1 MRLAKRRQKHCPEG
15 RFALAKR
22 ASGEEPGGMT
32 LEIAIVLGLL
42 AAAVGLFATR
52 ALPVDLVTIFLLLAL
67 VLTGILEP
75 ATAFAGFSS
84 EIIIILASIFVI
96 NGALLEGRV
105 LDTVTAWLLRVA
117 GGSVHKLQLT
127 TLSVVG
133 GLSGFMNNTAVTS
146 LFIGPTVSIARRL
159 KASPSKLLMPV
170 CFASILGGTCTL
182 IGTST
187 NVAVSGEIAKQHQAG
202 LAKWVADGGTDLN
215 GDGAVDSAD
224 YRQHAEEN
232 NLKIYEPLGLFEIT
246 PVGLLIMAVG
256 IGYLMLFGQRLLPDY
271 PDESLAEGFNIR
283 EYLSEIVVMPG
294 SRLIGQRVFESSLAE
309 MEFRIVK
316 VLRGKRSFVP
326 NVRSS
331 IEEDDV
337 LLVSG
342 GVEELMAVK
351 DASGIEIHAETK
363 LEDEALQTDDVK
375 IAELLITPKS
385 TLIRRTLKEAHFRQ
399 RFGLAVLAIYRHGQS
414 LGRKLGAIRLRAGDL
429 LLVQG
434 AEERLQ
440 SLEHD
445 TNLVRLEATE
455 APSADRRRK
464 GFWALGFFAVAVLA
478 GGVGL
483 ASLPVCFL
491 SAAALTVATGCIT
504 MQKVYE
510 VIDWRVLI
518 VIGGMTAFG
527 AAMSDSGTAKWL
539 AGGIQG
545 AFDSP
550 RMVLA
555 GFILLT
561 MFLTQTMSNAA
572 AALVVLPVAMQTAAT
587 LGVSGQTYAVAVMLA
602 ASSSFIA
609 PFEPACIL
617 VSGPGKYRFT
627 DYLKAGL
634 GLTLLV
640 GFLVWLLVPAYWGGL

>member
-1 MRLAKRRQKHCPEG
+1 
-15 RFALAKR
+15 
-22 ASGEEPGGMT
+22 MT
-32 LEIAIVLGLL
+32 LDIGIVLGLL
-42 AAAVGLFATR
+42 VVAVGLFATR

-75 ATAFAGFSS
+75 TEAFAGFSS
-84 EIIIILASIFVI
+84 QIIIILGSIFVI

-105 LDTVTAWLLRVA
+105 IDLVSAWLLRVA
-117 GGSVHKLQLT
+117 GGSVNKLQLAT
-127 TLSVVG
+127 MSVVG

-146 LFIGPTVSIARRL
+146 LFIGPTMSIARKL
-159 KASPSKLLMPV
+159 KTSPSKLLMPV

-187 NVAVSGEIAKQHQAG
+187 NVAVSGELAKQYKTDLDEWKAN
-202 LAKWVADGGTDLN
+202 GGTDLN
-215 GDGAVDSAD
+215 GDGTIDSAD
-224 YRQHAEEN
+224 YLQYAEEN
-232 NLKIYEPLGLFEIT
+232 NLKIYKPLGLFEIT
-246 PVGLLIMAVG
+246 PVGLLIMGVG
-256 IGYLMLFGQRLLPDY
+256 IAYLMFFGRRLLPDY

-283 EYLSEIVVMPG
+283 EYHSEIVVMPG
-294 SRLIGQRVFESSLAE
+294 SRLISQRVFESSLAE

-316 VLRGKRSFVP
+316 VLRKKRGFVP
-326 NVRSS
+326 NSRSRF
-331 IEEDDV
+331 EEDDV

-342 GVEELMAVK
+342 SMEDLMAVK

-385 TLIRRTLKEAHFRQ
+385 TLIRRTLKEANFRQ

-414 LGRKLGAIRLRAGDL
+414 LGRKLGVIRLRAGDL

-434 AEERLQ
+434 SEERLL

-445 TNLVRLEATE
+445 TNLLRLDVTE
-455 APSADRRRK
+455 APSADRRQK
-464 GFWALGFFAVAVLA
+464 GFRALAFFVVAVIA
-478 GGVGL
+478 GGFGL
-483 ASLPVCFL
+483 APLPICFL
-491 SAAALTVATGCIT
+491 SAAAMTVATRCIT

-527 AAMSDSGTAKWL
+527 AAMRESGTAEWL
-539 AGGIQG
+539 AVVIQ
-545 AFDSP
+545 SISENP
-550 RMVLA
+550 RTVLA

-561 MFLTQTMSNAA
+561 MLLTQTMSNAA
-572 AALVVLPVAMQTAAT
+572 AALVVLPVAMQTAGT
-587 LGVSGQTYAVAVMLA
+587 LGVSGQTFAIAVMLG

-627 DYLKAGL
+627 DYLKAGF
-634 GLTLLV
+634 GLTLIM
-640 GFLVWLLVPAYWGGL
+640 GFLVWLLVPAYWGGLELD

>member
-1 MRLAKRRQKHCPEG
+1 
-15 RFALAKR
+15 
-22 ASGEEPGGMT
+22 MT
-32 LEIAIVLGLL
+32 LEIGIVLGLL
-42 AAAVGLFATR
+42 VVAVGLFATR
-52 ALPVDLVTIFLLLAL
+52 ALPVDLATIFLLLAL
-67 VLTGILEP
+67 VLTGVLEP
-75 ATAFAGFSS
+75 AEAFAGFSS
-84 EIIIILASIFVI
+84 QIIIILGSIFVI
-96 NGALLEGRV
+96 NGALIEGRV
-105 LDTVTAWLLRVA
+105 LDLVSAWLLRVA
-117 GGSVHKLQLT
+117 GGSVDRLQLT
-127 TLSVVG
+127 TMSVVG

-146 LFIGPTVSIARRL
+146 LFIGPTMSIARKL

-187 NVAVSGEIAKQHQAG
+187 NVAVSGELARQYEAD
-202 LAKWVADGGTDLN
+202 LAKWIAKGGTDLN
-215 GDGAVDSAD
+215 EDGTVDSAD
-224 YRQHAEEN
+224 YVQHAKVHD
-232 NLKIYEPLGLFEIT
+232 LKIYRPLGLFEIT
-246 PVGLLIMAVG
+246 PVGLLIMGVG
-256 IGYLMLFGQRLLPDY
+256 IGYLMLFGRRLLPDY
-271 PDESLAEGFNIR
+271 PDESLADEFNIR

-294 SRLIGQRVFESSLAE
+294 SSLIGQRVFESSLAE
-309 MEFRIVK
+309 MEFRIIK
-316 VLRGKRSFVP
+316 ILRRKRSFAP

-331 IEEDDV
+331 IEEGDV

-342 GVEELMAVK
+342 SMEDLFAVK

-363 LEDEALQTDDVK
+363 LENNVLQADDVK

-385 TLIRRTLKEAHFRQ
+385 TLIRRTLMETQFRQ

-414 LGRKLGAIRLRAGDL
+414 LGRKLGTIRLRAGDL

-434 AEERLQ
+434 SEERLL

-445 TNLVRLEATE
+445 TNLLRLDATE
-455 APSADRRRK
+455 APSADRRQK
-464 GFWALGFFAVAVLA
+464 GLRALTFFGLAVIA
-478 GGVGL
+478 GGLGL
-483 ASLPVCFL
+483 APLPICFL
-491 SAAALTVATGCIT
+491 SAAALTVAARCIT

-527 AAMSDSGTAKWL
+527 AAMRESGTADWL
-539 AGGIQG
+539 ADGIQ
-545 AFDSP
+545 AVSESP
-550 RMVLA
+550 RVVLA

-572 AALVVLPVAMQTAAT
+572 AALVVLPVAMQTAGT
-587 LGVSGQTYAVAVMLA
+587 LGVSGQTFAIAVMLG

-627 DYLKAGL
+627 DYLRAGL

-640 GFLVWLLVPAYWGGL
+640 GLLVWLMVPIVWGL

>member
-1 MRLAKRRQKHCPEG
+1 MDPEIG
-15 RFALAKR
+15 
-22 ASGEEPGGMT
+22 
-32 LEIAIVLGLL
+32 IVLGLL
-42 AAAVGLFATR
+42 VVAVGLFATR
-52 ALPVDLVTIFLLLAL
+52 VLPVDLVTIFLLLAL

-75 ATAFAGFSS
+75 TEAFAGFSS
-84 EIIIILASIFVI
+84 QIIIILGSIFVI

-105 LDTVTAWLLRVA
+105 IDLVSAWLLRVA
-117 GGSVHKLQLT
+117 GGSVNKLQLT
-127 TLSVVG
+127 TMSVVG

-146 LFIGPTVSIARRL
+146 LFIGPTMSIARKL
-159 KASPSKLLMPV
+159 KTSPSKLLMPV

-187 NVAVSGEIAKQHQAG
+187 NVAVSGELAKQYKTDLEEW
-202 LAKWVADGGTDLN
+202 LANDGTDLN
-215 GDGAVDSAD
+215 GDGTKDSAD
-224 YRQHAEEN
+224 YLQYAEEK
-232 NLKIYEPLGLFEIT
+232 NLKIYKPLGLFEIT
-246 PVGLLIMAVG
+246 PVGLLIMGVG
-256 IGYLMLFGQRLLPDY
+256 IAYLMFFGRRLLPDY

-283 EYLSEIVVMPG
+283 EYHSEIVVMPG

-316 VLRGKRSFVP
+316 VLRKKRSFVP
-326 NVRSS
+326 NTRSV
-331 IEEDDV
+331 IEEGDV

-342 GVEELMAVK
+342 SMEDLMAVK

-385 TLIRRTLKEAHFRQ
+385 TLIRRTLKEDNFRQ

-414 LGRKLGAIRLRAGDL
+414 LGRKLGVIRLRAGDM

-434 AEERLQ
+434 SEERLL
-440 SLEHD
+440 SLEHG
-445 TNLVRLEATE
+445 TNLLRLDATE
-455 APSADRRRK
+455 APSADRRQK
-464 GFWALGFFAVAVLA
+464 GFRALAFFAVAVIA
-478 GGVGL
+478 GGLGL
-483 ASLPVCFL
+483 APLPICFL
-491 SAAALTVATGCIT
+491 SAAALTVATRCIT

-527 AAMSDSGTAKWL
+527 AAMRESGTAEWL
-539 AGGIQG
+539 AGGIQ
-545 AFDSP
+545 SISENP
-550 RMVLA
+550 RTVLA

-561 MFLTQTMSNAA
+561 MLLTQTMSNAA
-572 AALVVLPVAMQTAAT
+572 AALVVLPVAMQTAGT
-587 LGVSGQTYAVAVMLA
+587 LDVSGQTFAIAVMLG

-634 GLTLLV
+634 GLTLIM
-640 GFLVWLLVPAYWGGL
+640 GFLVWLMVPLVWGL

>member
-1 MRLAKRRQKHCPEG
+1 MDPEIG
-15 RFALAKR
+15 
-22 ASGEEPGGMT
+22 
-32 LEIAIVLGLL
+32 IVLGLL
-42 AAAVGLFATR
+42 LVAVGLFATR

-75 ATAFAGFSS
+75 TEAFAGFSS
-84 EIIIILASIFVI
+84 QIIIILGSIFVI

-105 LDTVTAWLLRVA
+105 IDLVSAWLLRVA
-117 GGSVHKLQLT
+117 GGSVNKLQLMT
-127 TLSVVG
+127 MSVVG

-146 LFIGPTVSIARRL
+146 LFIGPTMSIARKL
-159 KASPSKLLMPV
+159 KISPSKLLMPV

-187 NVAVSGEIAKQHQAG
+187 NVAVSGELAKQYKTDLDEWMAN
-202 LAKWVADGGTDLN
+202 GGTDLN
-215 GDGAVDSAD
+215 GDGTIDSAD
-224 YRQHAEEN
+224 YLQYAEEN
-232 NLKIYEPLGLFEIT
+232 NLKIYKPLGLFEIT
-246 PVGLLIMAVG
+246 PVGLLIMGVG
-256 IGYLMLFGQRLLPDY
+256 IAYLMFFGRRLLPDY
-271 PDESLAEGFNIR
+271 PDESLAEEFNIR

-316 VLRGKRSFVP
+316 VLRKKRSFVP
-326 NVRSS
+326 NTRSV
-331 IEEDDV
+331 IEEGDV

-342 GVEELMAVK
+342 SMEDLMAVK

-385 TLIRRTLKEAHFRQ
+385 TLIRRTLKEANFRQ
-399 RFGLAVLAIYRHGQS
+399 RFGLAVLAIYRHGHS
-414 LGRKLGAIRLRAGDL
+414 LGRKLGVIRLRAGDM

-434 AEERLQ
+434 SEERLL
-440 SLEHD
+440 SLEHG
-445 TNLVRLEATE
+445 TNLLRLDVTE
-455 APSADRRRK
+455 APSADRRQK
-464 GFWALGFFAVAVLA
+464 GFRALAFFAVAVIA
-478 GGVGL
+478 GGLGL
-483 ASLPVCFL
+483 APLPICFL
-491 SAAALTVATGCIT
+491 SAAALTVATRCIT

-527 AAMSDSGTAKWL
+527 AAMRESGTAEWL
-539 AGGIQG
+539 AGGIQ
-545 AFDSP
+545 SISENP
-550 RMVLA
+550 RTVLA

-561 MFLTQTMSNAA
+561 MLLTQTMSNAA
-572 AALVVLPVAMQTAAT
+572 AALVVLPVAMQTAGT
-587 LGVSGQTYAVAVMLA
+587 LGVSGQTFAIAVMLG

-617 VSGPGKYRFT
+617 VSGPGKYRFI

-634 GLTLLV
+634 GLTLIM
-640 GFLVWLLVPAYWGGL
+640 GFLVWLMVPLVWGL

>member
-1 MRLAKRRQKHCPEG
+1 MDPDIG
-15 RFALAKR
+15 
-22 ASGEEPGGMT
+22 
-32 LEIAIVLGLL
+32 IVLGLL
-42 AAAVGLFATR
+42 VVAVGLFATR

-75 ATAFAGFSS
+75 TEAFAGFSS
-84 EIIIILASIFVI
+84 QIIIILGSIFVI

-105 LDTVTAWLLRVA
+105 IDLLSAWLLRVA
-117 GGSVHKLQLT
+117 GGSVNKLQLT
-127 TLSVVG
+127 TMSVVG

-146 LFIGPTVSIARRL
+146 LFIGPTMSIARKL
-159 KASPSKLLMPV
+159 KISPSKLLMPV

-187 NVAVSGEIAKQHQAG
+187 NVAVSGELAKQYKTDVDEWKAN
-202 LAKWVADGGTDLN
+202 GGTDWN
-215 GDGAVDSAD
+215 GDGTIDSDD
-224 YRQHAEEN
+224 YLQYAEAN
-232 NLKIYEPLGLFEIT
+232 NLKIYKPLGLFEIT
-246 PVGLLIMAVG
+246 PVGLLIMGVG
-256 IGYLMLFGQRLLPDY
+256 IAYLMFFGRRLLPDY

-283 EYLSEIVVMPG
+283 EYHSEIVVMPG

-316 VLRGKRSFVP
+316 VLRKKRSFVP
-326 NVRSS
+326 NTRSV
-331 IEEDDV
+331 IEEGDV

-342 GVEELMAVK
+342 SMEDLMAVK

-385 TLIRRTLKEAHFRQ
+385 TLIRRTLKEANFRQ

-414 LGRKLGAIRLRAGDL
+414 LGRKLGVIRLRAGDL

-434 AEERLQ
+434 SEERLL
-440 SLEHD
+440 SLEHG
-445 TNLVRLEATE
+445 TNLLRLDATE
-455 APSADRRRK
+455 APSSDRRQK
-464 GFWALGFFAVAVLA
+464 GFRALAFFAVAVIA
-478 GGVGL
+478 GGLGL
-483 ASLPVCFL
+483 APLPICFL
-491 SAAALTVATGCIT
+491 SAAALTVATRCIT

-527 AAMSDSGTAKWL
+527 AAMRESGTAEWL
-539 AGGIQG
+539 AVVIQ
-545 AFDSP
+545 SVSENP
-550 RMVLA
+550 RTVLA

-561 MFLTQTMSNAA
+561 MLLTQTMSNAA
-572 AALVVLPVAMQTAAT
+572 AALVVLPVAMQTAGT
-587 LGVSGQTYAVAVMLA
+587 LGVSGQTFAIAVMLG

-634 GLTLLV
+634 GLTLIM
-640 GFLVWLLVPAYWGGL
+640 GFLVWLMVPLVWGL

>member
-1 MRLAKRRQKHCPEG
+1 MG
-15 RFALAKR
+15 Y
-22 ASGEEPGGMT
+22 
-32 LEIAIVLGLL
+32 EIAIVLGLL
-42 AAAVGLFATR
+42 LAAVGLFATR

-75 ATAFAGFSS
+75 TEAFAGFSS
-84 EIIIILASIFVI
+84 QIIIILGSIFVI

-105 LDTVTAWLLRVA
+105 LDLVSAWLLRVA
-117 GGSVHKLQLT
+117 GGSVNKLQLT
-127 TLSVVG
+127 TISVVG

-146 LFIGPTVSIARRL
+146 LFIGPTMSIARKL
-159 KASPSKLLMPV
+159 KTSPSKLLMPV

-187 NVAVSGEIAKQHQAG
+187 NVAVSGEIAKQHQAD
-202 LAKWVADGGTDLN
+202 LAKWVDNGGTDLN
-215 GDGAVDSAD
+215 GDGTTDVAD
-224 YRQHAEEN
+224 YLQYAEAN
-232 NLKIYEPLGLFEIT
+232 NLKIYKPLGLFEIT
-246 PVGLLIMAVG
+246 PVGLVIMGVG
-256 IGYLMLFGQRLLPDY
+256 IAYLMLFGRRLLPDY
-271 PDESLAEGFNIR
+271 PDESLAEEFNIR

-316 VLRGKRSFVP
+316 ILRKKRSFVP
-326 NVRSS
+326 NTRSV
-331 IEEDDV
+331 IEEGDL

-342 GVEELMAVK
+342 SVEDLMAVK

-385 TLIRRTLKEAHFRQ
+385 TLIRRSLKEANFRQ

-414 LGRKLGAIRLRAGDL
+414 LGRKLGVIRLRAGDL

-434 AEERLQ
+434 SEERLL

-445 TNLVRLEATE
+445 TNLLRLDATE
-455 APSADRRRK
+455 APSADRRQK
-464 GFWALGFFAVAVLA
+464 GFRALAFFVVAVIA
-478 GGVGL
+478 GGLGL
-483 ASLPVCFL
+483 APLPICFL
-491 SAAALTVATGCIT
+491 SAAAMTVATRCIT

-527 AAMSDSGTAKWL
+527 AAMRESDTDKWL
-539 AGGIQG
+539 AGGIQ
-545 AFDSP
+545 SISENP
-550 RMVLA
+550 RTVLA

-561 MFLTQTMSNAA
+561 MLLTQTMSNAA
-572 AALVVLPVAMQTAAT
+572 AALVVLPVAMKTAGT
-587 LGVSGQTYAVAVMLA
+587 LDVSGQTFAIAVMLG

-634 GLTLLV
+634 GLTLIM
-640 GFLVWLLVPAYWGGL
+640 GFLVWLMVPLVWGL

>member
-1 MRLAKRRQKHCPEG
+1 
-15 RFALAKR
+15 
-22 ASGEEPGGMT
+22 MT
-32 LEIAIVLGLL
+32 LEIGIVLGLL
-42 AAAVGLFATR
+42 LPAVGLFATR

-75 ATAFAGFSS
+75 TEAFAGFSS
-84 EIIIILASIFVI
+84 EIIIILGSIFVI

-105 LDTVTAWLLRVA
+105 LDLVSAWLLRVA
-117 GGSVHKLQLT
+117 GGSVNKLQLT
-127 TLSVVG
+127 TMSVVG

-146 LFIGPTVSIARRL
+146 LFIGPTMSIARKL
-159 KASPSKLLMPV
+159 KTSPSKLLMPV

-187 NVAVSGEIAKQHQAG
+187 NVAVSGEIAKQHQAD
-202 LAKWVADGGTDLN
+202 LAKWVDNGGTDLN
-215 GDGAVDSAD
+215 GDGTTDVAD
-224 YRQHAEEN
+224 YLQYAEAN
-232 NLKIYEPLGLFEIT
+232 NLKIYKPLGLFEIT
-246 PVGLLIMAVG
+246 PVGLVIMGVG
-256 IGYLMLFGQRLLPDY
+256 IAYLMLFGRRLLPDY
-271 PDESLAEGFNIR
+271 PDESLAEEFNIR

-316 VLRGKRSFVP
+316 ILRKKRSFVP
-326 NVRSS
+326 NTRSV
-331 IEEDDV
+331 IEEGDL

-342 GVEELMAVK
+342 SVEDLMAVK

-385 TLIRRTLKEAHFRQ
+385 TLIRRSLKEANFRQ

-414 LGRKLGAIRLRAGDL
+414 LGRKLGVIRLRAGDL

-434 AEERLQ
+434 SEERLL

-445 TNLVRLEATE
+445 TNLLRLDATE
-455 APSADRRRK
+455 APSADRRQK
-464 GFWALGFFAVAVLA
+464 GFRALAFFVVAVIA
-478 GGVGL
+478 GGLGL
-483 ASLPVCFL
+483 APLPICFL
-491 SAAALTVATGCIT
+491 SAAAMTVATRCIT

-527 AAMSDSGTAKWL
+527 AAMRESDTDKWL
-539 AGGIQG
+539 AGGIQ
-545 AFDSP
+545 SISENP
-550 RMVLA
+550 RTVLA

-561 MFLTQTMSNAA
+561 MLLTQTMSNAA
-572 AALVVLPVAMQTAAT
+572 AALVVLPVAMKTAGT
-587 LGVSGQTYAVAVMLA
+587 LDVSGQTFAIAVMLG

-634 GLTLLV
+634 GLTLIM
-640 GFLVWLLVPAYWGGL
+640 GFLVWLMVPLVWGL

>member
-1 MRLAKRRQKHCPEG
+1 MG
-15 RFALAKR
+15 Y
-22 ASGEEPGGMT
+22 
-32 LEIAIVLGLL
+32 EIAIVLGLL
-42 AAAVGLFATR
+42 LAAVGLFATR

-75 ATAFAGFSS
+75 TEAFAGFSS
-84 EIIIILASIFVI
+84 QIIIILGSIFVI

-105 LDTVTAWLLRVA
+105 LDLVSAWLLRVA
-117 GGSVHKLQLT
+117 GGSVNKLQLT
-127 TLSVVG
+127 TMSVVG

-146 LFIGPTVSIARRL
+146 LFIGPTMSIARKL
-159 KASPSKLLMPV
+159 KTSPSKLLMPV

-187 NVAVSGEIAKQHQAG
+187 NVAVSGEIVKQHQAD
-202 LAKWVADGGTDLN
+202 LAKWVANGGTDLN
-215 GDGAVDSAD
+215 GDGTTDAD
-224 YRQHAEEN
+224 DYLQYAKAN
-232 NLKIYEPLGLFEIT
+232 NLKIYKPLGLFEIT
-246 PVGLLIMAVG
+246 PVGLVIMGVG
-256 IGYLMLFGQRLLPDY
+256 IAYLMLFGRRLLPDY
-271 PDESLAEGFNIR
+271 PDESLAEEFNIR

-316 VLRGKRSFVP
+316 ILRKKRSFVP
-326 NVRSS
+326 NTRSV
-331 IEEDDV
+331 IEEGDL

-342 GVEELMAVK
+342 SVEDLMAVK

-363 LEDEALQTDDVK
+363 LEDDALQTDDVK

-385 TLIRRTLKEAHFRQ
+385 TLIRRSLKEANFRQ

-414 LGRKLGAIRLRAGDL
+414 LGHKLSVIRLRAGDL

-434 AEERLQ
+434 SEERLL

-445 TNLVRLEATE
+445 TNLLRLDATE
-455 APSADRRRK
+455 APSADRRQK
-464 GFWALGFFAVAVLA
+464 GFRALAFFVVAVIA
-478 GGVGL
+478 GGLGL
-483 ASLPVCFL
+483 APLPICFL
-491 SAAALTVATGCIT
+491 SAAALTVATRCIT
-504 MQKVYE
+504 MQKAYE

-527 AAMSDSGTAKWL
+527 AAMRESGTAEWL
-539 AGGIQG
+539 AGGIQ
-545 AFDSP
+545 SISENP
-550 RMVLA
+550 HIVLA

-561 MFLTQTMSNAA
+561 MLLTQTMSNAA
-572 AALVVLPVAMQTAAT
+572 AALVVLPVAMQTAGT
-587 LGVSGQTYAVAVMLA
+587 LGVSGQTFAIAVMLG

-634 GLTLLV
+634 GLTLIM
-640 GFLVWLLVPAYWGGL
+640 GFLVWLMVPLVWGL

>member
-1 MRLAKRRQKHCPEG
+1 
-15 RFALAKR
+15 
-22 ASGEEPGGMT
+22 
-32 LEIAIVLGLL
+32 
-42 AAAVGLFATR
+42 VGLFATR
-52 ALPVDLVTIFLLLAL
+52 ALPVDLATIFLLLAL
-67 VLTGILEP
+67 VLTGVLEP
-75 ATAFAGFSS
+75 GEAFAGFSS
-84 EIIIILASIFVI
+84 QIIIILGSIFVI

-105 LDTVTAWLLRVA
+105 LDLVSAWLLRVA
-117 GGSVHKLQLT
+117 GGSVDRLQLT
-127 TLSVVG
+127 TMSVVG

-146 LFIGPTVSIARRL
+146 LFIGPVMSIARKL

-187 NVAVSGEIAKQHQAG
+187 NVAVSGELARRYQSD
-202 LAKWVADGGTDLN
+202 LAKWMANSGIDLN
-215 GDGAVDSAD
+215 RDGTVDSAD
-224 YRQHAEEN
+224 YLQHAKVHD
-232 NLKIYEPLGLFEIT
+232 LKIYRPLGLFEIT
-246 PVGLLIMAVG
+246 PVGLLIMGVG
-256 IGYLMLFGQRLLPDY
+256 IGYLMLFGRRLLPDY
-271 PDESLAEGFNIR
+271 PDESLADEFNIR

-294 SRLIGQRVFESSLAE
+294 SSLIGQRVFESSLAE
-309 MEFRIVK
+309 MEFRIIK
-316 VLRGKRSFVP
+316 ILRRKRSFAP

-331 IEEDDV
+331 IEEGDV

-342 GVEELMAVK
+342 SMEDLFAVK

-363 LEDEALQTDDVK
+363 LENNVLQADDVK

-385 TLIRRTLKEAHFRQ
+385 TLIRRTLMETQFRQ

-414 LGRKLGAIRLRAGDL
+414 LGRKLGTIRLRAGDL

-434 AEERLQ
+434 SEERLL

-445 TNLVRLEATE
+445 TNLLRLDATE
-455 APSADRRRK
+455 APSADRRQK
-464 GFWALGFFAVAVLA
+464 GLRALTFFGLAVIA
-478 GGVGL
+478 GGLGL
-483 ASLPVCFL
+483 APLPICFL

-527 AAMSDSGTAKWL
+527 AAMRESGAADWL
-539 AGGIQG
+539 ADGIQSVSE
-545 AFDSP
+545 SP
-550 RMVLA
+550 RFVLA

-561 MFLTQTMSNAA
+561 IFLTQTMSNAA
-572 AALVVLPVAMQTAAT
+572 AALVVLPVAMQTAGT
-587 LGVSGQTYAVAVMLA
+587 LGVSGQTFAIAVMLG

-627 DYLKAGL
+627 DYLRAGL

-640 GFLVWLLVPAYWGGL
+640 GFLVWLMVPILWGL

>member
-1 MRLAKRRQKHCPEG
+1 MG
-15 RFALAKR
+15 Y
-22 ASGEEPGGMT
+22 
-32 LEIAIVLGLL
+32 EIAIVLGLL
-42 AAAVGLFATR
+42 LAAVGLFATR

-75 ATAFAGFSS
+75 TEAFAGFSS
-84 EIIIILASIFVI
+84 QIIIILGSIFVI

-105 LDTVTAWLLRVA
+105 LDLVSAWLLRVA
-117 GGSVHKLQLT
+117 GGSVNKLQLT
-127 TLSVVG
+127 TMSVVG

-146 LFIGPTVSIARRL
+146 LFIGPTMSIAHKL
-159 KASPSKLLMPV
+159 KTSPSKLLMPV

-187 NVAVSGEIAKQHQAG
+187 NVAVSGEIAKQHQAD
-202 LAKWVADGGTDLN
+202 LAKWVDNGGTDLN
-215 GDGAVDSAD
+215 GDGTTDAAD
-224 YRQHAEEN
+224 YLQYAEAK
-232 NLKIYEPLGLFEIT
+232 NLKIYKPLGLFEIT
-246 PVGLLIMAVG
+246 PVGLVIMGVG
-256 IGYLMLFGQRLLPDY
+256 IAYLMLFGRRLLPDY
-271 PDESLAEGFNIR
+271 PDESLTEEFNIR

-316 VLRGKRSFVP
+316 ILRKKRSFVP
-326 NVRSS
+326 NTRSV
-331 IEEDDV
+331 IEEGDL

-342 GVEELMAVK
+342 SVEDLMAVK

-385 TLIRRTLKEAHFRQ
+385 TLIRRSLKEANFRQ

-414 LGRKLGAIRLRAGDL
+414 LGRKLGVIRLRAGDL

-434 AEERLQ
+434 SEERLL

-445 TNLVRLEATE
+445 TNLLRLDATE
-455 APSADRRRK
+455 APSADRRQK
-464 GFWALGFFAVAVLA
+464 GFRALAFFVVAVIA
-478 GGVGL
+478 GGLGL
-483 ASLPVCFL
+483 APLPICFL
-491 SAAALTVATGCIT
+491 SAAALTVATRCIT

-527 AAMSDSGTAKWL
+527 AAMRESGTAEWL
-539 AGGIQG
+539 AVVIQ
-545 AFDSP
+545 SISENP
-550 RMVLA
+550 RTVLA

-561 MFLTQTMSNAA
+561 MLLTQTMSNAA
-572 AALVVLPVAMQTAAT
+572 AALVVLPVAMQTAGT
-587 LGVSGQTYAVAVMLA
+587 LDVSGQTFAIAVMLG

-634 GLTLLV
+634 GLTLIM
-640 GFLVWLLVPAYWGGL
+640 GFLVWLLVPAYWGGLELD

>member
-1 MRLAKRRQKHCPEG
+1 
-15 RFALAKR
+15 
-22 ASGEEPGGMT
+22 MT
-32 LEIAIVLGLL
+32 LEIGIVLGLL
-42 AAAVGLFATR
+42 LAAVGLFATR

-75 ATAFAGFSS
+75 TEAFAGFSS
-84 EIIIILASIFVI
+84 QIIIILGSIFVI

-105 LDTVTAWLLRVA
+105 LDLVSAWLLRVA
-117 GGSVHKLQLT
+117 GGSVNKLQLT
-127 TLSVVG
+127 TMSVVG

-146 LFIGPTVSIARRL
+146 LFIGPTMSIARKL
-159 KASPSKLLMPV
+159 KTSPSKLLMPV

-187 NVAVSGEIAKQHQAG
+187 NVAVSGEIAKQHQAD
-202 LAKWVADGGTDLN
+202 LAKWVDNGGTDLN
-215 GDGAVDSAD
+215 GDGTTDAAD
-224 YRQHAEEN
+224 YLQYAEVN
-232 NLKIYEPLGLFEIT
+232 NLKIYKPLGLFEIT
-246 PVGLLIMAVG
+246 PVGLVIMGVG
-256 IGYLMLFGQRLLPDY
+256 IAYLMLFGRRLLPDY
-271 PDESLAEGFNIR
+271 PDESLAEEFNIR

-316 VLRGKRSFVP
+316 ILRKKRSFVP
-326 NVRSS
+326 NTRSV
-331 IEEDDV
+331 IEEGDL

-342 GVEELMAVK
+342 SVEDLMAVK

-385 TLIRRTLKEAHFRQ
+385 TLIRRSLKEANFRQ

-414 LGRKLGAIRLRAGDL
+414 LGRKLGVIRLRAGDL

-434 AEERLQ
+434 SEERLL

-445 TNLVRLEATE
+445 TNLLRLDATE
-455 APSADRRRK
+455 APSADRRQK
-464 GFWALGFFAVAVLA
+464 GFRALAFFVVAVIA
-478 GGVGL
+478 GGLGL
-483 ASLPVCFL
+483 APLPICFL
-491 SAAALTVATGCIT
+491 SAAALTVATRCIT

-527 AAMSDSGTAKWL
+527 SAMRESGTAEWL
-539 AGGIQG
+539 AGGIQ
-545 AFDSP
+545 SISENP
-550 RMVLA
+550 RTVLA

-561 MFLTQTMSNAA
+561 MLLTQTMSNAA
-572 AALVVLPVAMQTAAT
+572 AALVVLPVAMQTAGT
-587 LGVSGQTYAVAVMLA
+587 LDVSGQTFAIAVMLG

-634 GLTLLV
+634 GLTLIM
-640 GFLVWLLVPAYWGGL
+640 GFLVWLMVPLVWGL

>member
-1 MRLAKRRQKHCPEG
+1 MG
-15 RFALAKR
+15 Y
-22 ASGEEPGGMT
+22 
-32 LEIAIVLGLL
+32 EIAIVLGLL
-42 AAAVGLFATR
+42 LAAVGLFATR

-75 ATAFAGFSS
+75 TEAFAGFSS
-84 EIIIILASIFVI
+84 QIIIILGSIFVI

-105 LDTVTAWLLRVA
+105 LDLVSAWLLRVA
-117 GGSVHKLQLT
+117 GGSVNKLQLT
-127 TLSVVG
+127 TISVVG

-146 LFIGPTVSIARRL
+146 LFIGPTMSIARKL
-159 KASPSKLLMPV
+159 KTSPSKLLMPV
-170 CFASILGGTCTL
+170 CFAAILGGTCTL

-187 NVAVSGEIAKQHQAG
+187 NVAVSGEIAKQHQAD
-202 LAKWVADGGTDLN
+202 LAKWVDNGGTDLN
-215 GDGAVDSAD
+215 GDGTTDAAD
-224 YRQHAEEN
+224 YLQYAEVN
-232 NLKIYEPLGLFEIT
+232 NLKIYKPLGLFEIT
-246 PVGLLIMAVG
+246 PVGLVIMGVG
-256 IGYLMLFGQRLLPDY
+256 IAYLMLFGRRLLPDY
-271 PDESLAEGFNIR
+271 PDESLAEEFNIR

-316 VLRGKRSFVP
+316 ILRKKRSFVP
-326 NVRSS
+326 NTRSV
-331 IEEDDV
+331 IEEGDL

-342 GVEELMAVK
+342 SVEDLMAVK

-385 TLIRRTLKEAHFRQ
+385 TLIRRSLKEANFRQ

-414 LGRKLGAIRLRAGDL
+414 LGRKLGVIRLRAGDL

-434 AEERLQ
+434 SEERLL

-445 TNLVRLEATE
+445 TNLLRLDATE
-455 APSADRRRK
+455 APSADRRQK
-464 GFWALGFFAVAVLA
+464 GFRALAFFVVAVIA
-478 GGVGL
+478 GGLGL
-483 ASLPVCFL
+483 APLPICFL
-491 SAAALTVATGCIT
+491 SAAAMTVATSCIT

-527 AAMSDSGTAKWL
+527 AAMRESDTDKWL
-539 AGGIQG
+539 AGGIQ
-545 AFDSP
+545 SISENP
-550 RMVLA
+550 RTVLA

-561 MFLTQTMSNAA
+561 MLLTQTMSNAA
-572 AALVVLPVAMQTAAT
+572 AALVVLPVAMKTAGT
-587 LGVSGQTYAVAVMLA
+587 LDVSGQTFAIAVMLG

-634 GLTLLV
+634 GLTLIM
-640 GFLVWLLVPAYWGGL
+640 GFLVWLMVPLVWGL

>member
-1 MRLAKRRQKHCPEG
+1 MDPDIG
-15 RFALAKR
+15 
-22 ASGEEPGGMT
+22 
-32 LEIAIVLGLL
+32 IVLGLL
-42 AAAVGLFATR
+42 VVAVGLFATR

-75 ATAFAGFSS
+75 TEAFAGFSS
-84 EIIIILASIFVI
+84 QIIIILGSIFVI

-105 LDTVTAWLLRVA
+105 IDLLSAWLLRVA
-117 GGSVHKLQLT
+117 GGSVNKLQLT
-127 TLSVVG
+127 TMSVVG

-146 LFIGPTVSIARRL
+146 LFIGPTMSIARKL
-159 KASPSKLLMPV
+159 KISPSKLLMPV

-187 NVAVSGEIAKQHQAG
+187 NVAVSGELAKQYKTDLDEWKAN
-202 LAKWVADGGTDLN
+202 GGTDWN
-215 GDGAVDSAD
+215 GDGTIDSDD
-224 YRQHAEEN
+224 YLQYAEAN
-232 NLKIYEPLGLFEIT
+232 NLKIYKPLGLFEIT
-246 PVGLLIMAVG
+246 PVGLLIMGVG
-256 IGYLMLFGQRLLPDY
+256 IAYLMFFGRRLLPDY

-283 EYLSEIVVMPG
+283 EYHSEIVVMPG

-316 VLRGKRSFVP
+316 VLRKKRSFVP
-326 NVRSS
+326 NTRSV
-331 IEEDDV
+331 IEEGDV

-342 GVEELMAVK
+342 SMEDLMAVK

-385 TLIRRTLKEAHFRQ
+385 TLIRRTLKEANFRQ
-399 RFGLAVLAIYRHGQS
+399 RFGLAVLAIYRHGHS
-414 LGRKLGAIRLRAGDL
+414 LGRKLGVIRLRAGDL

-434 AEERLQ
+434 SEERLL
-440 SLEHD
+440 SLEHG
-445 TNLVRLEATE
+445 TNLLRLDATE
-455 APSADRRRK
+455 APSSDRRQK
-464 GFWALGFFAVAVLA
+464 GFRALAFFAVAVIA
-478 GGVGL
+478 GGLGL
-483 ASLPVCFL
+483 APLPICFL
-491 SAAALTVATGCIT
+491 SAAALTVATRCIT

-518 VIGGMTAFG
+518 VIGGMMAFG
-527 AAMSDSGTAKWL
+527 TAMRESGTAEWL
-539 AGGIQG
+539 AGGIQ
-545 AFDSP
+545 SISENP
-550 RMVLA
+550 RTVLA

-561 MFLTQTMSNAA
+561 MLLTQTMSNAA
-572 AALVVLPVAMQTAAT
+572 AALVVLPVAMQTAGT
-587 LGVSGQTYAVAVMLA
+587 LDVSGQTFAIAVMLG

-634 GLTLLV
+634 GLTLIM
-640 GFLVWLLVPAYWGGL
+640 GFLVWLMVPLVWGL

>member
-1 MRLAKRRQKHCPEG
+1 MDPDIG
-15 RFALAKR
+15 
-22 ASGEEPGGMT
+22 
-32 LEIAIVLGLL
+32 IVLGLL
-42 AAAVGLFATR
+42 VVAVGLFATR

-75 ATAFAGFSS
+75 TEAFAGFSS
-84 EIIIILASIFVI
+84 QIIIILGSIFVI

-105 LDTVTAWLLRVA
+105 IDLVSAWLLRVA
-117 GGSVHKLQLT
+117 GGSVNKLQLT
-127 TLSVVG
+127 TMSVVG

-146 LFIGPTVSIARRL
+146 LFIGPTMSIARKL
-159 KASPSKLLMPV
+159 KISPSKLLMPV

-187 NVAVSGEIAKQHQAG
+187 NVAVSGELAKQYKTDVDEWKAN
-202 LAKWVADGGTDLN
+202 GGTDWN
-215 GDGAVDSAD
+215 GDGTIDSDD
-224 YRQHAEEN
+224 YLQYAEAN
-232 NLKIYEPLGLFEIT
+232 NLKIYKPLGLFEIT
-246 PVGLLIMAVG
+246 PVGLLIMGVG
-256 IGYLMLFGQRLLPDY
+256 IAYLMFFGRRLLPDY

-283 EYLSEIVVMPG
+283 EYHSEIVVMPG

-316 VLRGKRSFVP
+316 VLRKKRSFVP
-326 NVRSS
+326 NTRSV
-331 IEEDDV
+331 IEEGDV

-342 GVEELMAVK
+342 SMEDLMAVK

-385 TLIRRTLKEAHFRQ
+385 TLIRRTLKEANFRQ

-414 LGRKLGAIRLRAGDL
+414 LGRKLGVIRLRAGDL

-434 AEERLQ
+434 SEERLL
-440 SLEHD
+440 SLEHG
-445 TNLVRLEATE
+445 TNLLRLDATE
-455 APSADRRRK
+455 APSSDRRQK
-464 GFWALGFFAVAVLA
+464 GFRALAFFAVAVIA
-478 GGVGL
+478 GGLGL
-483 ASLPVCFL
+483 APLPICFL
-491 SAAALTVATGCIT
+491 SAAALTVATRCIT

-527 AAMSDSGTAKWL
+527 AAMRESGTAEWL
-539 AGGIQG
+539 AGGIQ
-545 AFDSP
+545 SISENP
-550 RMVLA
+550 RTVLA

-561 MFLTQTMSNAA
+561 MLLTQTMSNAA
-572 AALVVLPVAMQTAAT
+572 AALVVLPVAMQTAGT
-587 LGVSGQTYAVAVMLA
+587 LGVSGQTFAIAVMLG

-634 GLTLLV
+634 GLTLIM
-640 GFLVWLLVPAYWGGL
+640 GFLVWLMVPLVWGL

>member
-1 MRLAKRRQKHCPEG
+1 
-15 RFALAKR
+15 
-22 ASGEEPGGMT
+22 MT
-32 LEIAIVLGLL
+32 LDIGIVLGLL
-42 AAAVGLFATR
+42 VVAVGLFATR

-75 ATAFAGFSS
+75 TEAFAGFSS
-84 EIIIILASIFVI
+84 QIIIILGSIFVI

-105 LDTVTAWLLRVA
+105 IDLVSAWLLRVA
-117 GGSVHKLQLT
+117 GGSVNKLQLT
-127 TLSVVG
+127 TMSVVG

-146 LFIGPTVSIARRL
+146 LFIGPTMSIARKL
-159 KASPSKLLMPV
+159 KISPSKLLMPV

-187 NVAVSGEIAKQHQAG
+187 NVAVSGELAKQYKTDLDEWKAN
-202 LAKWVADGGTDLN
+202 GGTDWN
-215 GDGAVDSAD
+215 GDGTIDSDD
-224 YRQHAEEN
+224 YLQYAEAN
-232 NLKIYEPLGLFEIT
+232 NLKIYKPLGLFEIT
-246 PVGLLIMAVG
+246 PVGLLIMGVG
-256 IGYLMLFGQRLLPDY
+256 IAYLMFFGRRLLPDY

-283 EYLSEIVVMPG
+283 EYHSEIVVMPG

-316 VLRGKRSFVP
+316 VLRKKRSFVP
-326 NVRSS
+326 NTRSV
-331 IEEDDV
+331 IEEGDV

-342 GVEELMAVK
+342 SMEDLMAVK

-385 TLIRRTLKEAHFRQ
+385 TLIRRTLKEANFRQ

-414 LGRKLGAIRLRAGDL
+414 LGRKLGVIRLRAGDL

-434 AEERLQ
+434 SEERLL
-440 SLEHD
+440 SLEHG
-445 TNLVRLEATE
+445 TNLLRLDATE
-455 APSADRRRK
+455 APSSDRRQK
-464 GFWALGFFAVAVLA
+464 GFRALAFFAVAVIA
-478 GGVGL
+478 GGLGL
-483 ASLPVCFL
+483 APLPICFL
-491 SAAALTVATGCIT
+491 SAAALTVATRCIT

-527 AAMSDSGTAKWL
+527 AAMRESGTAEWL
-539 AGGIQG
+539 AGGIQ
-545 AFDSP
+545 SISENP
-550 RMVLA
+550 RTVLA

-561 MFLTQTMSNAA
+561 MLLTQTMSNAA
-572 AALVVLPVAMQTAAT
+572 AALVVLPVAMQTAGT
-587 LGVSGQTYAVAVMLA
+587 LGVSGQTFAIAVMLG

-634 GLTLLV
+634 GLTLIM
-640 GFLVWLLVPAYWGGL
+640 GFLVWLMVPLVWGL

>member
-1 MRLAKRRQKHCPEG
+1 MDPDIG
-15 RFALAKR
+15 
-22 ASGEEPGGMT
+22 
-32 LEIAIVLGLL
+32 IVLGLL
-42 AAAVGLFATR
+42 VVAVGLFATR

-75 ATAFAGFSS
+75 TEAFAGFSS
-84 EIIIILASIFVI
+84 QIIIILGSIFVI

-105 LDTVTAWLLRVA
+105 IDLLSAWLLRVA
-117 GGSVHKLQLT
+117 GGSVNKLQLT
-127 TLSVVG
+127 TMSVVG

-146 LFIGPTVSIARRL
+146 LFIGPTMSIARKL
-159 KASPSKLLMPV
+159 KISPSKLLMPV

-187 NVAVSGEIAKQHQAG
+187 NVAVSGELAKQYKTDLDEWKAN
-202 LAKWVADGGTDLN
+202 GGTDLN
-215 GDGAVDSAD
+215 GDGTIDSAD
-224 YRQHAEEN
+224 YLQYAEEN
-232 NLKIYEPLGLFEIT
+232 NLKIYKPLGLFEIT
-246 PVGLLIMAVG
+246 PVGLLIMGVG
-256 IGYLMLFGQRLLPDY
+256 IAYLMFFGRRLLPDY

-283 EYLSEIVVMPG
+283 EYHSEIVVMPG

-316 VLRGKRSFVP
+316 VLRKKRSFVP
-326 NVRSS
+326 NTRSV
-331 IEEDDV
+331 IEEGDV

-342 GVEELMAVK
+342 SMEDLMAVK

-385 TLIRRTLKEAHFRQ
+385 TLIRRTLKEANFRQ

-414 LGRKLGAIRLRAGDL
+414 LGRKLGVIRLRAGDL

-434 AEERLQ
+434 SEERLL
-440 SLEHD
+440 SLEHG
-445 TNLVRLEATE
+445 TNLLRLDVRE
-455 APSADRRRK
+455 APSSDRRQK
-464 GFWALGFFAVAVLA
+464 GFRALAFFAVAVIA
-478 GGVGL
+478 GGLGL
-483 ASLPVCFL
+483 APLPICFL
-491 SAAALTVATGCIT
+491 SAAALTVATRCIT

-527 AAMSDSGTAKWL
+527 AAMRESGTAEWL
-539 AGGIQG
+539 AVVIQ
-545 AFDSP
+545 SISENP
-550 RMVLA
+550 RTVLA

-561 MFLTQTMSNAA
+561 MLLTQTMSNAA
-572 AALVVLPVAMQTAAT
+572 AALVVLPVAMQTAGT
-587 LGVSGQTYAVAVMLA
+587 LGVSGQTFAIAVMLG

-634 GLTLLV
+634 GLTLIM
-640 GFLVWLLVPAYWGGL
+640 GFLVWLMVPLVWGL

>member
-1 MRLAKRRQKHCPEG
+1 
-15 RFALAKR
+15 
-22 ASGEEPGGMT
+22 MT
-32 LEIAIVLGLL
+32 LDIGIVLGLL
-42 AAAVGLFATR
+42 VVAVGLFATR

-75 ATAFAGFSS
+75 TEAFAGFSS
-84 EIIIILASIFVI
+84 QIIIILGSIFVI

-105 LDTVTAWLLRVA
+105 IDLVSAWLLRVA
-117 GGSVHKLQLT
+117 GGSVNKLQLAT
-127 TLSVVG
+127 MSVVG

-146 LFIGPTVSIARRL
+146 LFIGPTMSIARKL
-159 KASPSKLLMPV
+159 KISPSKLLMPV

-187 NVAVSGEIAKQHQAG
+187 NVAVSGELAKQYKTDLDEWKAN
-202 LAKWVADGGTDLN
+202 GGTDLN
-215 GDGAVDSAD
+215 GDGTIDSAD
-224 YRQHAEEN
+224 YLQYAEEN
-232 NLKIYEPLGLFEIT
+232 NLKIYKPLGLFEIT
-246 PVGLLIMAVG
+246 PVGLLIMGVG
-256 IGYLMLFGQRLLPDY
+256 IAYLMFFGRRLLPDY

-283 EYLSEIVVMPG
+283 EYHSEIVVMPG
-294 SRLIGQRVFESSLAE
+294 SRLISQRVFESSLAE

-316 VLRGKRSFVP
+316 VLRKKRSFVP
-326 NVRSS
+326 NTRSV
-331 IEEDDV
+331 IEEGDV

-342 GVEELMAVK
+342 SMEDLMAVK

-385 TLIRRTLKEAHFRQ
+385 TLIRRTLKEANFRQ

-414 LGRKLGAIRLRAGDL
+414 LGRKLGVIRLRAGDL

-434 AEERLQ
+434 SEERLL
-440 SLEHD
+440 SLEHG
-445 TNLVRLEATE
+445 TNLLRLDVRE
-455 APSADRRRK
+455 APSSDRRQK
-464 GFWALGFFAVAVLA
+464 GFRALAFFAVAVIAA
-478 GGVGL
+478 GLGL
-483 ASLPVCFL
+483 APLPICFL
-491 SAAALTVATGCIT
+491 SAAALTVATRCIT

-527 AAMSDSGTAKWL
+527 AAMRESGTAEWL
-539 AGGIQG
+539 AVVIQ
-545 AFDSP
+545 SISENP
-550 RMVLA
+550 RTVLA

-561 MFLTQTMSNAA
+561 MLLTQTMSNAA
-572 AALVVLPVAMQTAAT
+572 AALVVLPVAMQTAGT
-587 LGVSGQTYAVAVMLA
+587 LGVSGQTFAIAVMLG

-634 GLTLLV
+634 GLTLIM
-640 GFLVWLLVPAYWGGL
+640 GFLVWLLVPAYWGGLELD

>member
-1 MRLAKRRQKHCPEG
+1 
-15 RFALAKR
+15 
-22 ASGEEPGGMT
+22 MT
-32 LEIAIVLGLL
+32 LDIAIVLGLL
-42 AAAVGLFATR
+42 VAAVGLFATR

-75 ATAFAGFSS
+75 AIAFAGFSS
-84 EIIIILASIFVI
+84 QIIIILASIFVI

-117 GGSVHKLQLT
+117 GGSINKLQLT

-146 LFIGPTVSIARRL
+146 LFIGPMMTIARKL
-159 KASPSKLLMPV
+159 KTSPSKLLMPV

-187 NVAVSGEIAKQHQAG
+187 NVAVSGEIAKQYQEG
-202 LAKWVADGGTDLN
+202 LTKWIAEGGADLN
-215 GDGAVDSAD
+215 GDGSVDAED
-224 YRQHAEEN
+224 YLQYAETN
-232 NLKIYEPLGLFEIT
+232 KLKIYQPLGLFEIT

-256 IGYLMLFGQRLLPDY
+256 IGYLMLFGQRLLPEY

-316 VLRGKRSFVP
+316 ILRKKRSFVP
-326 NVRSS
+326 NIRSS
-331 IEEDDV
+331 IEEGDV
-337 LLVSG
+337 LLISG
-342 GVEELMAVK
+342 GIEDLMAVK

-363 LEDEALQTDDVK
+363 LEDESLQTEEVK

-385 TLIRRTLKEAHFRQ
+385 TLIRRTLKEANFRQ

-414 LGRKLGAIRLRAGDL
+414 LGRKLGTIRLRAGDL

-434 AEERLQ
+434 AEDRMQ

-455 APSADRRRK
+455 APSPDRRQK
-464 GFWALGFFAVAVLA
+464 GLMALGFFALAVLA
-478 GGVGL
+478 GGLGM
-483 ASLPVCFL
+483 APLPVCFL

-510 VIDWRVLI
+510 VVDWRVLI

-527 AAMSDSGTAKWL
+527 AAMRDSGTAEWL
-539 AGGIQG
+539 AGGIHSTLS
-545 AFDSP
+545 SP
-550 RMVLA
+550 RTVLA

-587 LGVSGQTYAVAVMLA
+587 IGVSGQTYAVAVMLA

-627 DYLKAGL
+627 DYLRAGL

-640 GFLVWLLVPAYWGGL
+640 GFLVWLMVPIVWSL